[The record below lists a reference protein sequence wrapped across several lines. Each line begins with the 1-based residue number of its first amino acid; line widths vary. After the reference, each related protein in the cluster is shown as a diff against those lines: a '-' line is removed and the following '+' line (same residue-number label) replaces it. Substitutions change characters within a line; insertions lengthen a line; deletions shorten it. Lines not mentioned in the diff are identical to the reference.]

1 MPAVAI
7 HRLHRFGLCVICG
20 WRIMR
25 KIAKIFLVTVAI
37 VVVVAVTL
45 AVRIYSFGN
54 IRSNES
60 ADAAIVL
67 GAAVW
72 SSGVSPVF
80 RERINHGV
88 ELYRKGKVRKL
99 IFTGGQGNPGEPTES
114 SAARDYAL
122 QSGVPAQ
129 DILIEEISHTTYEN
143 ILYARQVA
151 DSQGIKRVLIVSDPL
166 HMKRAV
172 LMAEDVGLI
181 AEPSP
186 TPTSRYQGLK
196 SQVGLLA
203 HETYY
208 YIGYLIRRPFL
219 DTASV

>member
-1 MPAVAI
+1 
-7 HRLHRFGLCVICG
+7 
-20 WRIMR
+20 MR
-25 KIAKIFLVTVAI
+25 KIAKTFLLITFILVLVFG
-37 VVVVAVTL
+37 VL
-45 AVRIYSFGN
+45 ASRIYSFGN
-54 IRSNES
+54 TRSDES

-80 RERINHGV
+80 RERINHGI
-88 ELYRKGKVRKL
+88 ELYQKGRVRKL

-122 QSGVPAQ
+122 QSGVPLQ
-129 DILIEEISHTTYEN
+129 DILIEQKSHTTYEN
-143 ILYARQVA
+143 IVYAKQVA
-151 DSQGIKRVLIVSDPL
+151 DGNGIKKVLIVSDPL

-172 LMAEDVGLI
+172 LMAHDVGLE

-186 TPTSRYQGLK
+186 TPSTRYQGLK
-196 SQVGLLA
+196 SQLSLLA

-208 YIGYLIRRPFL
+208 YIGYLIRRSF
-219 DTASV
+219 

>member
-1 MPAVAI
+1 
-7 HRLHRFGLCVICG
+7 
-20 WRIMR
+20 MR
-25 KIAKIFLVTVAI
+25 KIAKIFLLVACI
-37 VVVVAVTL
+37 GVLVFGVL
-45 AVRIYSFGN
+45 ASRICSFGN
-54 IRSNES
+54 TRSDAS

-80 RERINHGV
+80 RERINHGID
-88 ELYRKGKVRKL
+88 LYRTGKVRKL

-114 SAARDYAL
+114 AAARDYAL

-129 DILIEEISHTTYEN
+129 DILIEEKSHTTYEN
-143 ILYARQVA
+143 IKYAKQVA
-151 DSQGIKRVLIVSDPL
+151 DTHNIKRVLIVSDPL

-172 LMAEDVGLI
+172 LMAQDVGLK

-186 TPTSRYQGLK
+186 TPSTRYQSVK
-196 SQVGLLA
+196 SQLGLLM

-208 YIGYLIRRPFL
+208 YIGYLIRRSF
-219 DTASV
+219 